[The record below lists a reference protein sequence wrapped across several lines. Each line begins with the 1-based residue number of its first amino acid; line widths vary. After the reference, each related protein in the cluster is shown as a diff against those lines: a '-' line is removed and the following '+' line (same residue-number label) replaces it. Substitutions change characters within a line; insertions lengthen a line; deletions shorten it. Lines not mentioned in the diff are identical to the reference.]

1 MRLLLVEDEERLAS
15 SIARG
20 LRQSAHA
27 VDIATRAQEA
37 RRKIGNEPYDAVVL
51 DVMLPD
57 GSGFDLAREIRAAG
71 HHFPVIMMTARDS
84 VEDRVQGL
92 DLGADDYLVKP
103 VAIDELLAR
112 LRAVARRNPEM
123 KPNVRVIGDLI
134 VDPAKRNAR
143 RGGRVIELTTTEYS
157 LLDFLS
163 RRVGQVCTRTEIANA
178 VWDEHFDPLSNIIDV
193 YIARLRRKIDTPD
206 VRPLLHTVRGTGY
219 VIDPERKG

>member
-20 LRQSAHA
+20 LRQASHA
-27 VDIATRAQEA
+27 VDIAVRVAEA
-37 RRKIGNEPYDAVVL
+37 RRKIGSEPYDAVIL

-71 HHFPVIMMTARDS
+71 HHYPVILMTARDS
-84 VEDRVQGL
+84 VEDRVHGL

-112 LRAVARRNPEM
+112 LRAIARRTPELR
-123 KPNVRVIGDLI
+123 PNIRVVGDLI
-134 VDPAKRNAR
+134 VDPAARNAQ
-143 RGGRVIELTTTEYS
+143 RGGKTIELTTTEFA

-193 YIARLRRKIDTPD
+193 YIARLRRKIDMPGL
-206 VRPLLHTVRGTGY
+206 RALLHTVRGTGY